1 MLSLSSCQKT
11 IPDPLYSS
19 HYYTLAG
26 NELVDSLNA
35 QSSPDESYSFV
46 KLGDENI
53 NIVVIKRTLYFNGDG
68 SETSEDSF
76 YNAYDLNNYEM
87 GRGIDEFFDTHPI
100 TLNSLTPQS
109 NNNFLCQKYECTAG
123 GGPDDKKGSH
133 YWGAIF
139 EETDIFSKDLEK
151 IGANEELNDRIDLAF
166 KLEANFGLSEQR
178 ANEIAK
184 ITIAFNKIKNKRSL
198 SSKEMDVF
206 TQTILGVNYSVSKK
220 AFENHIQGN
229 SSDLDRIIH
238 LAARKN
244 DISPEA
250 VSDLVGE
257 FLL

>member
-1 MLSLSSCQKT
+1 ML
-11 IPDPLYSS
+11 
-19 HYYTLAG
+19 
-26 NELVDSLNA
+26 N
-35 QSSPDESYSFV
+35 
-46 KLGDENI
+46 
-53 NIVVIKRTLYFNGDG
+53 
-68 SETSEDSF
+68 
-76 YNAYDLNNYEM
+76 
-87 GRGIDEFFDTHPI
+87 
-100 TLNSLTPQS
+100 
-109 NNNFLCQKYECTAG
+109 
-123 GGPDDKKGSH
+123 
-133 YWGAIF
+133 
-139 EETDIFSKDLEK
+139 
-151 IGANEELNDRIDLAF
+151 
-166 KLEANFGLSEQR
+166 
-178 ANEIAK
+178 K